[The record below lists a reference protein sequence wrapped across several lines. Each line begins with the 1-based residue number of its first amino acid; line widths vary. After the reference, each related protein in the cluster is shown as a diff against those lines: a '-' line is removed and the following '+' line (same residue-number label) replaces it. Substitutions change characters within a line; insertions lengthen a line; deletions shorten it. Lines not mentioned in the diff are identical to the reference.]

1 MKKRRSG
8 LISIIIFVVG
18 FALAFFIGSCR
29 LEKQRQVMQS
39 EIDKTERRADL
50 LQRRYAEQ
58 KATSERL
65 QRIKVSLE
73 GQKSTLKT
81 ELDGV
86 NEKLTSLI
94 KEYDDLKNIQEKD
107 AEKLAGCKKD
117 TKRLITEN
125 KTLTEKLEEK
135 KALLAKTIKEYEEL
149 IAKTERERDRKYG
162 EMNSAIRS
170 LESRLSGCTQKNA
183 RLCIIAEELLDR
195 CEDKGIVSTILAKE
209 PVTQIKKV
217 ELENLAMEYREAI
230 EKQRE
235 RIRDQ

>member
-1 MKKRRSG
+1 MKIKRSQLAG
-8 LISIIIFVVG
+8 IVIFAVG
-18 FALAFFIGSCR
+18 FTAAFLTGSYR
-29 LEKQRQVMQS
+29 LEKQRQVMQT
-39 EIDKTERRADL
+39 EIDQTGRRADQ

-65 QRIKVSLE
+65 QRIKVQLE
-73 GQKSTLKT
+73 GQKSTLQT
-81 ELDGV
+81 ELDGL
-86 NEKLTSLI
+86 NEKFASLE
-94 KEYDDLKNIQEKD
+94 KDFDALKALQEKE

-117 TKRLITEN
+117 SGRLMSEN
-125 KTLTEKLEEK
+125 KNLKDALEEE
-135 KALLAKTIKEYEEL
+135 KALLVKTGKEYDAL
-149 IAKTERERDRKYG
+149 IAKTERERDRKYA

-170 LESRLSGCTQKNA
+170 LESRLAGCTKKNA

-195 CEDKGIVSTILAKE
+195 YEDKGIVSTILAKE

-217 ELENLAMEYREAI
+217 ELENLAMEYRETI